1 MALKFFDRTK
11 QDATT
16 SGTGT
21 FTLSA
26 AAATGGFRTF
36 ASVHASG
43 DEVFYCA
50 VDSSSGNF
58 EVGQGTLTSGG
69 NWTLTRD
76 IVKSSTNSN
85 NKVNFAS
92 PPEIFSTYPAENA
105 AFSDTTLSNNV
116 VETDAVFDETLTA
129 NKALSGQFKGT
140 LQFNKAFFTITDYTV
155 ASGQTLTVTDSADL
169 YAVDIAAG
177 TVMDRTAD
185 FTDDVTISS
194 NTMFSPGINAY
205 ATVTIA
211 NGVKATVSPV
221 GTTFVNNGAGISTG
235 GPISWKLPTTD
246 GAANT
251 EIVTDG
257 KGGFGIK
264 GAVSTSAD
272 GTVILNP
279 TTQIHIS
286 TFDYNSYSPAAP
298 IQSLE
303 CIVPTSIAATPDLIE
318 NFTIKF
324 YFLNFGQPD
333 QSNQRQETMTWF
345 IAPLSVA
352 GGDPILNSTSAQ
364 YYGAYRWNYGY
375 NNSWNQS
382 VPLGYSR
389 KDANLTVSNGTY
401 DCNTYGLN
409 IFGYQGN
416 PQLASLGNSSY
427 YGPDIGNNPF
437 SVSSANAQYNRTDLC
452 GEMNLFNRIDSLDT
466 SYDLT
471 WSGYQGNYQ
480 QQPYRTTGYT
490 RPYGNNSNTAY
501 SVTTGH
507 AQGFRL
513 NFLPYD
519 KNYLTGASMFGMIGG
534 RVEVFAQLKQDAAE
548 ITVA

>member
-21 FTLSA
+21 FTLSGT
-26 AAATGGFRTF
+26 AATGGFRTF
-36 ASVHASG
+36 ASVHTSG

-105 AFSDTTLSNNV
+105 AFSDTTLANNV

-140 LQFNKAFFTITDYTV
+140 LQFNKAFFTISDYTV

-221 GTTFVNNGAGISTG
+221 GTTFVNNGAGITTG
-235 GPISWKLPTTD
+235 GPISWRLPITD

-257 KGGFGIK
+257 AGGFAIK
-264 GAVSTSAD
+264 GAVVSDGGVAAPVPSTQ
-272 GTVILNP
+272 V
-279 TTQIHIS
+279 HIT
-286 TFDYNSYSPAAP
+286 TFDYNSYSPLSP

-303 CIVPTSIAATPDLIE
+303 CMVPTSIAATPDLIE

-333 QSNQRQETMTWF
+333 QSSQRQETMTWWV
-345 IAPLSVA
+345 APLSTA
-352 GGDPILNSTSAQ
+352 GGDPILDSTSAE
-364 YYGAYRWNYGY
+364 YYGKFTYNYGY
-375 NNSWNQS
+375 NNSWSQS
-382 VPLGYSR
+382 QPLGYSR
-389 KDANLTVSNGTY
+389 KGSSLTVSNGSY
-401 DCNTYGLN
+401 DCDTYGLN
-409 IFGYQGN
+409 IFGYQGQ
-416 PQLASLGNSSY
+416 PQLASLGNSTY
-427 YGPDIGNNPF
+427 YGPDIANNPF

-452 GEMNLFNRIDSLDT
+452 GEMLLFNRIDSLDT
-466 SYDLT
+466 SFSLK
-471 WSGYQGNYQ
+471 WGGYAGNYAQ
-480 QQPYRTTGYT
+480 SQYWVKGFT
-490 RPYGNNSNTAY
+490 RPNGNSGNNPY

-519 KNYLTGASMFGMIGG
+519 KNYLTGSSKAGMISG
-534 RVEVFAQLKQDAAE
+534 RIEVFAHLKQSAAE

>member
-16 SGTGT
+16 TGTGT
-21 FTLSA
+21 FTLSNTA
-26 AAATGGFRTF
+26 SDGGFRTF

-50 VDSSSGNF
+50 VDSSNSAF

-92 PPEIFSTYPAENA
+92 APEIFSTYPAENA

-140 LQFNKAFFTITDYTV
+140 LQFNKAFFTISNYEV

-169 YAVDIAAG
+169 YAVDIATG

-221 GTTFVNNGAGISTG
+221 GTTFVNNGEGITTG
-235 GPISWKLPTTD
+235 GPTSWKLPPVD
-246 GAANT
+246 GSANSA
-251 EIVTDG
+251 IVTDG
-257 KGGFGIK
+257 KGGFRVA
-264 GAVSTSAD
+264 GAASA
-272 GTVILNP
+272 GASSPIP
-279 TTQIHIS
+279 TTQVHLT
-286 TFDYNSYSPAAP
+286 TFDYNSYSPTEP

-303 CIVPTSIAATPDLIE
+303 CMVPTSVAATPDLIE
-318 NFTIKF
+318 TFTIKF
-324 YFLNFGQPD
+324 YFLNFGQST
-333 QSNQRQETMTWF
+333 QANSSSTQMTWWV
-345 IAPLSVA
+345 APLSVA
-352 GGDPILNSTSAQ
+352 GGNPILSSASAT
-364 YYGAYRWNYGY
+364 YNGSFRWWNGQ
-375 NNSWNQS
+375 NDSWNVRQ
-382 VPLGYSR
+382 PLGNSR
-389 KDANLTVSNGTY
+389 KGASLSVSNGSY
-401 DCNTYGLN
+401 DCDTYGLN
-409 IFGYQGN
+409 IFGYQGQPN
-416 PQLASLGNSSY
+416 LSALGQSTSH
-427 YGPDIGNNPF
+427 GPTVDNNPF
-437 SVSSANAQYNRTDLC
+437 SAGTANSAHHRTDVC
-452 GEMNLFNRIDSLDT
+452 GEMNLFNTINSLDT
-466 SYDLT
+466 SYNLR
-471 WSGYQGNYQ
+471 WSGYQSTYNQ
-480 QQPYRTTGYT
+480 DQ
-490 RPYGNNSNTAY
+490 Y
-501 SVTTGH
+501 SVTGFTRTFGASGNAYYATTTGH

-519 KNYLTGASMFGMIGG
+519 YSKLTGSSKAGMVGG
-534 RVEVFAQLKQDAAE
+534 RVEVFAQLKQSAAE

>member
-21 FTLSA
+21 FTLSGT
-26 AAATGGFRTF
+26 AATGGFRTF
-36 ASVHASG
+36 ASVHTSG

-105 AFSDTTLSNNV
+105 AFSDTTLANNV

-140 LQFNKAFFTITDYTV
+140 LQFNKAFFTISDYTV

-221 GTTFVNNGAGISTG
+221 GTTFVNNGAGITTG
-235 GPISWKLPTTD
+235 GPISWRLPITD

-257 KGGFGIK
+257 AGGFAIK
-264 GAVSTSAD
+264 GAVVSDGGVAAPVPSTQ
-272 GTVILNP
+272 V
-279 TTQIHIS
+279 HIT
-286 TFDYNSYSPAAP
+286 TFDYNSYSPLSP

-303 CIVPTSIAATPDLIE
+303 CMVPTSIAATPDLIE

-333 QSNQRQETMTWF
+333 QSSQRQETMTWWV
-345 IAPLSVA
+345 APLSTA
-352 GGDPILNSTSAQ
+352 GGDPILDSTSAE
-364 YYGAYRWNYGY
+364 YYGKFTYNYGY
-375 NNSWNQS
+375 NNSWSQS
-382 VPLGYSR
+382 QPLGYSR
-389 KDANLTVSNGTY
+389 KG
-401 DCNTYGLN
+401 
-409 IFGYQGN
+409 
-416 PQLASLGNSSY
+416 
-427 YGPDIGNNPF
+427 
-437 SVSSANAQYNRTDLC
+437 
-452 GEMNLFNRIDSLDT
+452 
-466 SYDLT
+466 
-471 WSGYQGNYQ
+471 
-480 QQPYRTTGYT
+480 
-490 RPYGNNSNTAY
+490 
-501 SVTTGH
+501 
-507 AQGFRL
+507 
-513 NFLPYD
+513 
-519 KNYLTGASMFGMIGG
+519 
-534 RVEVFAQLKQDAAE
+534 
-548 ITVA
+548 

>member
-69 NWTLTRD
+69 SWTLTRD

-105 AFSDTTLSNNV
+105 AFSDTTLANNV

-194 NTMFSPGINAY
+194 NTLFSPGINAY
-205 ATVTIA
+205 ATVTIS
-211 NGVKATVSPV
+211 NSVTATVSPV
-221 GTTFVNNGAGISTG
+221 GTTFANGGSGISTG
-235 GPISWKLPTTD
+235 GPIQWKLPTSD

-257 KGGFGIK
+257 RGGLTLK
-264 GAVSTSAD
+264 GAISTGAD
-272 GTVILNP
+272 GTVVLSP
-279 TTQIHIS
+279 TTEVLIS
-286 TFDYNSYSPAAP
+286 TFDYNAYSPSSP
-298 IQSLE
+298 LESLE
-303 CIVPTSIAATPDLIE
+303 VLVPSSVAASADLIE
-318 NFTIKF
+318 SFRIKWVGV
-324 YFLNFGQPD
+324 NFGGAD
-333 QSNQRQETMTWF
+333 NSNNSGQNLIF
-345 IAPLSVA
+345 SLAPITSA
-352 GGDPILNSTSAQ
+352 GGDVIFSSTDAEWQAYGITKNNSTTWSAAN
-364 YYGAYRWNYGY
+364 GWSSG
-375 NNSWNQS
+375 
-382 VPLGYSR
+382 
-389 KDANLTVSNGTY
+389 KDRTWTVSNGTY
-401 DCNTYGLN
+401 ASNTYGYALW
-409 IFGYQGN
+409 GYSN
-416 PQLASLGNSSY
+416 TPSMSSRGGSTY
-427 YGPDIGNNPF
+427 YGPTIANNPF
-437 SVSSANAQYNRTDLC
+437 TTDENTYMRTNVTGEIQVMNYKSSMDTQQTFQWNGYSGSYNFNQYNYMGGGRQ
-452 GEMNLFNRIDSLDT
+452 S
-466 SYDLT
+466 
-471 WSGYQGNYQ
+471 Q
-480 QQPYRTTGYT
+480 
-490 RPYGNNSNTAY
+490 NSN
-501 SVTTGH
+501 STTYALQS
-507 AQGFRL
+507 AQAKGFRMY
-513 NFLPYD
+513 FLPYD
-519 KNYLTGASMFGMIGG
+519 KTYQGSWGLVSG
-534 RVEVFAQLKQDAAE
+534 RIEVFATLKQDAAE

>member
-21 FTLSA
+21 FTLSGT
-26 AAATGGFRTF
+26 AATGGFRTF
-36 ASVHASG
+36 ASVHTSG

-69 NWTLTRD
+69 SWTLTRD

-140 LQFNKAFFTITDYTV
+140 LQFNKAFFTISDYTV

-169 YAVDIAAG
+169 YAVNIAVG

-185 FTDDVTISS
+185 FTDDVTISAD
-194 NTMFSPGINAY
+194 TMFSPGINAY
-205 ATVTIA
+205 ATVTIS
-211 NGVKATVSPV
+211 NSVTATVSPV
-221 GTTFVNNGAGISTG
+221 GTTFANGGSGISTG
-235 GPISWKLPTTD
+235 GPIQWKLPATD

-264 GAVSTSAD
+264 GAAATSAD

-279 TTQIHIS
+279 TTEVLVS
-286 TFDYNSYSPAAP
+286 TFDYNSYTPSAP
-298 IQSLE
+298 IESLE
-303 CIVPTSIAATPDLIE
+303 VLVPNSIAASADLIE
-318 NFTIKF
+318 SFRIKWVGV
-324 YFLNFGQPD
+324 NFGGVANS
-333 QSNQRQETMTWF
+333 SNYSESL
-345 IAPLSVA
+345 IYSLAPITSA
-352 GGDPILNSTSAQ
+352 GGDAILDNTSAEWNS
-364 YYGAYRWNYGY
+364 YG
-375 NNSWNQS
+375 
-382 VPLGYSR
+382 
-389 KDANLTVSNGTY
+389 
-401 DCNTYGLN
+401 
-409 IFGYQGN
+409 
-416 PQLASLGNSSY
+416 
-427 YGPDIGNNPF
+427 
-437 SVSSANAQYNRTDLC
+437 
-452 GEMNLFNRIDSLDT
+452 
-466 SYDLT
+466 
-471 WSGYQGNYQ
+471 
-480 QQPYRTTGYT
+480 
-490 RPYGNNSNTAY
+490 
-501 SVTTGH
+501 
-507 AQGFRL
+507 
-513 NFLPYD
+513 
-519 KNYLTGASMFGMIGG
+519 
-534 RVEVFAQLKQDAAE
+534 
-548 ITVA
+548 

>member
-21 FTLSA
+21 FTLSGTA
-26 AAATGGFRTF
+26 ADGGFRTF

-105 AFSDTTLSNNV
+105 AFSDTTLASNV

-169 YAVDIAAG
+169 YAVDIASG

-194 NTMFSPGINAY
+194 DTMFSPGINAY

-211 NGVKATVSPV
+211 NNVKATVSPV
-221 GTTFVNNGAGISTG
+221 GTTFVNNGAGITTG

-251 EIVTDG
+251 EIVTNG
-257 KGGFGIK
+257 RGGFAIK
-264 GAVSTSAD
+264 GAITSA
-272 GTVILNP
+272 GGVAVASP
-279 TTQIHIS
+279 TTEVHIS
-286 TFDYNSYSPAAP
+286 TFDYNSYSPSSP

-303 CIVPTSIAATPDLIE
+303 CIVPTSVAATPDLIE

-345 IAPLSVA
+345 IAPLSAA
-352 GGDPILNSTSAQ
+352 GGDPILDSTSAQ
-364 YYGAYRWNYGY
+364 YYGAFRWNYGY

-382 VPLGYSR
+382 FPLGYSR
-389 KDANLTVSNGTY
+389 KGASVTVSNGTY
-401 DCNTYGLN
+401 DCDTYGLN

-427 YGPDIGNNPF
+427 YGPDMANNPF

-452 GEMNLFNRIDSLDT
+452 GEMNLFNRIDSLDS
-466 SYDLT
+466 SYDLR
-471 WSGYQGNYQ
+471 WGGYQGNYQ
-480 QQPYRTTGYT
+480 QQPYRITGYT
-490 RPYGNNSNTAY
+490 RPQGNNNNTAY
-501 SVTTGH
+501 NVTTGH
-507 AQGFRL
+507 ARGFRL

-519 KNYLTGASMFGMIGG
+519 KNYLTGSSMFGMIGG
-534 RVEVFAQLKQDAAE
+534 RVEVFAHLKQSAAE

>member
-69 NWTLTRD
+69 SWTLTRD

-105 AFSDTTLSNNV
+105 AFSDTGLASNV
-116 VETDAVFDETLTA
+116 VETDAVFDETLTS

-140 LQFNKAFFTITDYTV
+140 LQFNKAFFTISDYTV

-169 YAVDIAAG
+169 YAVNIAAG

-185 FTDDVTISS
+185 FTDDITISA
-194 NTMFSPGINAY
+194 NTLFSPGINAY
-205 ATVTIA
+205 ATVTIS
-211 NGVKATVSPV
+211 NSVTATVSPV
-221 GTTFVNNGAGISTG
+221 GTTFANGGSGISTG
-235 GPISWKLPTTD
+235 GPIQWKLPTSD

-257 KGGFGIK
+257 RGSLTLK
-264 GAVSTSAD
+264 GATTASAD
-272 GTVILNP
+272 GTVVLTP
-279 TTQIHIS
+279 STEVLIS
-286 TFDYNSYSPAAP
+286 TFDYNAYSPSSP
-298 IQSLE
+298 LESLE
-303 CIVPTSIAATPDLIE
+303 VLVPSSVAATADLIE
-318 NFTIKF
+318 SFRIKWVGV
-324 YFLNFGQPD
+324 NFGGAANS
-333 QSNQRQETMTWF
+333 SNVTEALIF
-345 IAPLSVA
+345 SLAPITSA
-352 GGDPILNSTSAQ
+352 GGDAIFSSTDTYWYS
-364 YYGAYRWNYGY
+364 YGITK
-375 NNSWNQS
+375 NNATTWSTANGWAS
-382 VPLGYSR
+382 G
-389 KDANLTVSNGTY
+389 KDRTWTVSNGTY
-401 DCNTYGLN
+401 DSNTYGYALW
-409 IFGYQGN
+409 GYQNQPGMT
-416 PQLASLGNSSY
+416 SRGSSTY
-427 YGPDIGNNPF
+427 YGPTVENNPF
-437 SVSSANAQYNRTDLC
+437 TSDENTYMRINATGEVQVMNYKSSMDTQQTFQWNGYSGSYGFNQYNYMGGGRQ
-452 GEMNLFNRIDSLDT
+452 E
-466 SYDLT
+466 
-471 WSGYQGNYQ
+471 Q
-480 QQPYRTTGYT
+480 
-490 RPYGNNSNTAY
+490 NSNSTAY
-501 SVTTGH
+501 ALQS
-507 AQGFRL
+507 AQAKGFRMY
-513 NFLPYD
+513 FLPYD
-519 KNYLTGASMFGMIGG
+519 KNKQGTWGLVSG
-534 RVEVFAQLKQDAAE
+534 RIEVFATIKQAAAQ

>member
-69 NWTLTRD
+69 SWTLTRD

-105 AFSDTTLSNNV
+105 AFSDTGLASNV
-116 VETDAVFDETLTA
+116 VETDAIFTQTLTA

-140 LQFNKAFFTITDYTV
+140 LQFNKAFFTSSDYTV

-169 YAVDIAAG
+169 YAVNIAAG

-185 FTDDVTISS
+185 FTDDVTISA
-194 NTMFSPGINAY
+194 NTLFSPGINAY
-205 ATVTIA
+205 ATVTIS
-211 NGVKATVSPV
+211 NSVTATVSPV
-221 GTTFVNNGAGISTG
+221 GTTFANGGSGISTG
-235 GPISWKLPTTD
+235 GPISWKLPTSD

-257 KGGFGIK
+257 QGGLTLK
-264 GAVSTSAD
+264 GASVSS
-272 GTVILNP
+272 GGEVIPVP
-279 TTQIHIS
+279 TTQVHIS
-286 TFDYNSYSPAAP
+286 TFDYNSYSPSSP

-333 QSNQRQETMTWF
+333 QSNQRQENMTWF
-345 IAPLSVA
+345 VAPLSAA
-352 GGDPILNSTSAQ
+352 GGDPILNNTSAQ
-364 YYGAYRWNYGY
+364 YYGAFRWNYGY

-382 VPLGYSR
+382 FPLGYSR
-389 KDANLTVSNGTY
+389 KGASVTVSNGTY
-401 DCNTYGLN
+401 DCDTYGLN

-427 YGPDIGNNPF
+427 YAPDIGNNPF

-452 GEMNLFNRIDSLDT
+452 GEMNLFNRIDSLDS

-471 WSGYQGNYQ
+471 WSGYQSNYQ
-480 QQPYRTTGYT
+480 QQPYRVTGYT
-490 RPYGNNSNTAY
+490 RPQGNNSNTSY
-501 SVTTGH
+501 PVTTGH

-519 KNYLTGASMFGMIGG
+519 KNQLTGAAMFGMI
-534 RVEVFAQLKQDAAE
+534 
-548 ITVA
+548 

>member
-16 SGTGT
+16 TGTGT
-21 FTLSA
+21 FTLSNTA
-26 AAATGGFRTF
+26 SDGGFRTF

-50 VDSSSGNF
+50 VDSSNSAF

-92 PPEIFSTYPAENA
+92 APEIFSTYPAENA

-116 VETDAVFDETLTA
+116 VETDAVFDETLTD

-140 LQFNKAFFTITDYTV
+140 LQFNKAFFTISNYEV

-185 FTDDVTISS
+185 FTDDITISS

-221 GTTFVNNGAGISTG
+221 GTTFVNNGAGITTG
-235 GPISWKLPTTD
+235 GPTSWKLPPAD

-257 KGGFGIK
+257 KGGLIVK
-264 GAVSTSAD
+264 GAGGPGA
-272 GTVILNP
+272 
-279 TTQIHIS
+279 TTPSPATQVHIA
-286 TFDYNSYSPAAP
+286 TFDYNSYSPTEP

-303 CIVPTSIAATPDLIE
+303 CMVPTSIAATPDLIE

-324 YFLNFGQPD
+324 YFLNFGQ
-333 QSNQRQETMTWF
+333 SNQANSSSAQMTWWV
-345 IAPLSVA
+345 APLLVA
-352 GGDPILNSTSAQ
+352 GGNPILSSPSAT
-364 YYGAYRWNYGY
+364 YNGSFRWWNG
-375 NNSWNQS
+375 NNDSWNVRQ
-382 VPLGYSR
+382 PLGNSAKGASLSVYQGS
-389 KDANLTVSNGTY
+389 Y
-401 DCNTYGLN
+401 DCDTYGLN
-409 IFGYQGN
+409 IFGYQGQ
-416 PQLASLGNSSY
+416 PQLSSLGQSTSH
-427 YGPDIGNNPF
+427 GPTVDNNPF
-437 SVSSANAQYNRTDLC
+437 SAGTANSTHHRTDVC
-452 GEMNLFNRIDSLDT
+452 GEMNLFNTINSLDT
-466 SYDLT
+466 SYNLR
-471 WSGYQGNYQ
+471 WSGYASTYTQDQYTVTGFTRTFGASGNALNA
-480 QQPYRTTGYT
+480 T
-490 RPYGNNSNTAY
+490 
-501 SVTTGH
+501 TTGH

-519 KNYLTGASMFGMIGG
+519 YSKFTGSGKTGMVGG
-534 RVEVFAQLKQDAAE
+534 RVEVFAQLKQSAAE

>member
-16 SGTGT
+16 TGTGT
-21 FTLSA
+21 FTLSNTA
-26 AAATGGFRTF
+26 SDGGFRTF

-50 VDSSSGNF
+50 VDSSNSAF

-92 PPEIFSTYPAENA
+92 APEIFSTYPAENA

-116 VETDAVFDETLTA
+116 VETDAVFDETLTS

-140 LQFNKAFFTITDYTV
+140 LQFNKAFFTISNYEV

-185 FTDDVTISS
+185 FTDDITISS

-221 GTTFVNNGAGISTG
+221 GTTFVNNGAGITTG
-235 GPISWKLPTTD
+235 GPTSWKLPPAD

-257 KGGFGIK
+257 KGGLIVK
-264 GAVSTSAD
+264 GAGGPGA
-272 GTVILNP
+272 
-279 TTQIHIS
+279 TTPSPATQVHIA
-286 TFDYNSYSPAAP
+286 TFDYNSYSPTEP

-303 CIVPTSIAATPDLIE
+303 CMVPTSIAATPDLIE

-324 YFLNFGQPD
+324 YFLNFGQ
-333 QSNQRQETMTWF
+333 SNQANSSSAQMTWWV
-345 IAPLSVA
+345 APLLVA
-352 GGDPILNSTSAQ
+352 GGNPILSSPSAT
-364 YYGAYRWNYGY
+364 YNGSFRWWNG
-375 NNSWNQS
+375 NNDSWNVRQ
-382 VPLGYSR
+382 PLGNSAKGASLSVYQGS
-389 KDANLTVSNGTY
+389 Y
-401 DCNTYGLN
+401 DCDTYGLN
-409 IFGYQGN
+409 IFGYQGQ
-416 PQLASLGNSSY
+416 PQLSSLGQSTSH
-427 YGPDIGNNPF
+427 GPTVDNNPF
-437 SVSSANAQYNRTDLC
+437 SAGTANSTHHRTDVC
-452 GEMNLFNRIDSLDT
+452 GEMNLFNTINSLDT
-466 SYDLT
+466 SYNLR
-471 WSGYQGNYQ
+471 WSGYASTYTQDQYTVTGFTRTFGASGNALNA
-480 QQPYRTTGYT
+480 T
-490 RPYGNNSNTAY
+490 
-501 SVTTGH
+501 TTGH

-519 KNYLTGASMFGMIGG
+519 YSKFTGSGKTGMVGG
-534 RVEVFAQLKQDAAE
+534 RVEVFAQLKQSAAE

>member
-69 NWTLTRD
+69 SWTLTRD

-116 VETDAVFDETLTA
+116 VETDAVFDETLTS

-140 LQFNKAFFTITDYTV
+140 LQFNKAFFTISDYTV

-169 YAVDIAAG
+169 YAVNIATG

-185 FTDDVTISS
+185 FTDDVTISA
-194 NTMFSPGINAY
+194 NTLFSPGINAY
-205 ATVTIA
+205 ATVTIS
-211 NGVKATVSPV
+211 NSVTATVSPV
-221 GTTFVNNGAGISTG
+221 GTTFANGGSGISTG
-235 GPISWKLPTTD
+235 GPIQWKLPTSD

-257 KGGFGIK
+257 RGGLTLK
-264 GAVSTSAD
+264 GAITAGAD
-272 GTVILNP
+272 GTVVLSP
-279 TTQIHIS
+279 STEVLIS
-286 TFDYNSYSPAAP
+286 TFDYNAYSPSSP
-298 IQSLE
+298 LESLE
-303 CIVPTSIAATPDLIE
+303 VLVPSSVAATADLIE
-318 NFTIKF
+318 SFRIKWVGV
-324 YFLNFGQPD
+324 NFGGTD
-333 QSNQRQETMTWF
+333 NSSNSAENSIF
-345 IAPLSVA
+345 SLAPITSA
-352 GGDPILNSTSAQ
+352 GGDVIFSSSDAQWQAYGITKNNSTTWSNAQ
-364 YYGAYRWNYGY
+364 AWTSGKDRTW
-375 NNSWNQS
+375 S
-382 VPLGYSR
+382 VSSG
-389 KDANLTVSNGTY
+389 NTY
-401 DCNTYGLN
+401 ESNTYGYALW
-409 IFGYQGN
+409 GYSN
-416 PQLASLGNSSY
+416 TPSMSSRGGSTY
-427 YGPDIGNNPF
+427 YGPTIANNPF
-437 SVSSANAQYNRTDLC
+437 TTDENTYMRTNVTGEIQVMNYKSSMDTQQTFQWNGYSGSYNFNQYNYMGGGR
-452 GEMNLFNRIDSLDT
+452 
-466 SYDLT
+466 
-471 WSGYQGNYQ
+471 QAQ
-480 QQPYRTTGYT
+480 
-490 RPYGNNSNTAY
+490 NSN
-501 SVTTGH
+501 STTYALQS
-507 AQGFRL
+507 AQAKGFRMY
-513 NFLPYD
+513 FLPYD
-519 KNYLTGASMFGMIGG
+519 KTEQGNWGLVSG
-534 RVEVFAQLKQDAAE
+534 RIEVFATIKQAAAQ

>member
-21 FTLSA
+21 FTLSGT
-26 AAATGGFRTF
+26 AATGGFRTF
-36 ASVHASG
+36 ASVHTSG

-105 AFSDTTLSNNV
+105 AFSDTTLANNV

-169 YAVDIAAG
+169 YAVDIVAG

-194 NTMFSPGINAY
+194 DTMFSPGINAY

-221 GTTFVNNGAGISTG
+221 GTTFVNNGTGISTG

-257 KGGFGIK
+257 KGGLAIK
-264 GAVSTSAD
+264 GATATSAD

-279 TTQIHIS
+279 TTEVLVS
-286 TFDYNSYSPAAP
+286 TFDYNSYTPSNP
-298 IQSLE
+298 IESLE
-303 CIVPTSIAATPDLIE
+303 VLVPTSIAASADLIE
-318 NFTIKF
+318 SFRIKWVGV
-324 YFLNFGQPD
+324 NFGGL
-333 QSNQRQETMTWF
+333 SNSTNNAQNV
-345 IAPLSVA
+345 IYSLAPITSA
-352 GGDPILNSTSAQ
+352 GGEAIFDSTSAQ
-364 YYGAYRWNYGY
+364 WQSYGITK
-375 NNSWNQS
+375 NNVTTWSSAQGFTSGRDRTW
-382 VPLGYSR
+382 
-389 KDANLTVSNGTY
+389 TVSNGSY
-401 DCNTYGLN
+401 DSNTYGYALW
-409 IFGYQGN
+409 GYQGQ
-416 PQLASLGNSSY
+416 PSMSSRGSSSY
-427 YGPDIGNNPF
+427 YGPTIDSNPF
-437 SVSSANAQYNRTDLC
+437 
-452 GEMNLFNRIDSLDT
+452 T
-466 SYDLT
+466 SDE
-471 WSGYQGNYQ
+471 
-480 QQPYRTTGYT
+480 
-490 RPYGNNSNTAY
+490 NNSHEN
-501 SVTTGH
+501 
-507 AQGFRL
+507 
-513 NFLPYD
+513 
-519 KNYLTGASMFGMIGG
+519 
-534 RVEVFAQLKQDAAE
+534 
-548 ITVA
+548 

>member
-21 FTLSA
+21 FTLSGT
-26 AAATGGFRTF
+26 AATGGFRTF
-36 ASVHASG
+36 ASVHTSG

-69 NWTLTRD
+69 SWTLTRD

-169 YAVDIAAG
+169 YAVDIATG

-194 NTMFSPGINAY
+194 DTMFSPGINAY

-211 NGVKATVSPV
+211 NGVKATMSPV
-221 GTTFVNNGAGISTG
+221 GTTFANNGAGITTG
-235 GPISWKLPTTD
+235 GPISWKLPTSD

-257 KGGFGIK
+257 KGSFTLK
-264 GAVSTSAD
+264 GASATNAD

-279 TTQIHIS
+279 TTEILIS
-286 TFDYNSYSPAAP
+286 TFDYNSYTPSAP
-298 IQSLE
+298 IESLE
-303 CIVPTSIAATPDLIE
+303 VLVPNTVAASADLIE
-318 NFTIKF
+318 SFRIKWVGVN
-324 YFLNFGQPD
+324 LGGQAN
-333 QSNQRQETMTWF
+333 STNNQESL
-345 IAPLSVA
+345 IYSLAPITSA
-352 GGDPILNSTSAQ
+352 GGDVIFDNTSAQ
-364 YYGAYRWNYGY
+364 WQSYGITK
-375 NNSWNQS
+375 NNVTTWSSAQGFTS
-382 VPLGYSR
+382 G
-389 KDANLTVSNGTY
+389 KDRTWTVSNGSY
-401 DCNTYGLN
+401 DSNTYGYALW
-409 IFGYQGN
+409 GYQGQ
-416 PQLASLGNSSY
+416 PQMTSRGSSSY
-427 YGPDIGNNPF
+427 YGPTIDSNPF
-437 SVSSANAQYNRTDLC
+437 TSDENNYMRTNIT
-452 GEMNLFNRIDSLDT
+452 GEVYVMNNKYSLDT
-466 SYDLT
+466 QQTFQWNGY
-471 WSGYQGNYQ
+471 SGTYGFNQYNYMGGGRPQ
-480 QQPYRTTGYT
+480 QNATNTVYNSQTG
-490 RPYGNNSNTAY
+490 RAK
-501 SVTTGH
+501 
-507 AQGFRL
+507 GFRMY
-513 NFLPYD
+513 FLPYD
-519 KNYLTGASMFGMIGG
+519 KNRQGSWGLVSG
-534 RVEVFAQLKQDAAE
+534 RIEVFATLKQDAAQ

>member
-21 FTLSA
+21 FTLSGTA
-26 AAATGGFRTF
+26 ADGGFRTF
-36 ASVHASG
+36 ASVHTSG

-69 NWTLTRD
+69 SWTLTRD

-105 AFSDTTLSNNV
+105 AFSDTSLASNV

-221 GTTFVNNGAGISTG
+221 GTTFVNSGSGISTG
-235 GPISWKLPTTD
+235 GAIQWKLPPAD

-257 KGGFGIK
+257 RGGLTVK
-264 GAVSTSAD
+264 GAGGPGA
-272 GTVILNP
+272 VIPTP
-279 TTQIHIS
+279 TTQVHLA
-286 TFDYNSYSPAAP
+286 TFDYNSYSPTEP

-303 CIVPTSIAATPDLIE
+303 CMVPTSIAATSDLIE
-318 NFTIKF
+318 TFTVKF
-324 YFLNFGQPD
+324 YFLNFGQSTQANSSP
-333 QSNQRQETMTWF
+333 ETMTWWV
-345 IAPLSVA
+345 APLSTA
-352 GGDPILNSTSAQ
+352 GGNPILDSTSAT
-364 YYGAYRWNYGY
+364 YNGSFRWWNGQ
-375 NNSWNQS
+375 NDSWN
-382 VPLGYSR
+382 VKFPLGNSR
-389 KDANLTVSNGTY
+389 KGGSLSVSNGSY
-401 DCNTYGLN
+401 DCDTYGLN
-409 IFGYQGN
+409 IFGYQGQPN
-416 PQLASLGNSSY
+416 LSSLGASTSH
-427 YGPDIGNNPF
+427 GPTVDNNPF
-437 SVSSANAQYNRTDLC
+437 SAGTANSTHHRTDLC
-452 GEMNLFNRIDSLDT
+452 GELNLFNTINSLDS
-466 SYDLT
+466 SYNLR
-471 WSGYQGNYQ
+471 WSGYASTYSQDQ
-480 QQPYRTTGYT
+480 
-490 RPYGNNSNTAY
+490 Y
-501 SVTTGH
+501 SVTGFTRSFGASGNALNPTTTGH

-519 KNYLTGASMFGMIGG
+519 YNNLTGSGKTGMVGG
-534 RVEVFAQLKQDAAE
+534 RVEVFAQLKQSAAE
-548 ITVA
+548 IVVA

>member
-21 FTLSA
+21 FTLSGT
-26 AAATGGFRTF
+26 AATGGFRTF
-36 ASVHASG
+36 ASVHTSG

-105 AFSDTTLSNNV
+105 AFSDTSLPSNV

-185 FTDDVTISS
+185 FTADVTISS

-221 GTTFVNNGAGISTG
+221 GTTFVNSGAGISTG

-257 KGGFGIK
+257 RGGFAIK
-264 GAVSTSAD
+264 GSITTGD
-272 GTVILNP
+272 GTVILTP
-279 TTQIHIS
+279 STEILVS
-286 TFDYNSYSPAAP
+286 TFDYNSYTPSAP
-298 IQSLE
+298 IESLE
-303 CIVPTSIAATPDLIE
+303 VLVPNSIAASADLIE
-318 NFTIKF
+318 SFRIKWVGV
-324 YFLNFGQPD
+324 NFGGVSNSTNNS
-333 QSNQRQETMTWF
+333 QSL
-345 IAPLSVA
+345 IYSLAPITSA
-352 GGDPILNSTSAQ
+352 GGDAIFDNSSAQWQSYGITKNNSTTWSSAQ
-364 YYGAYRWNYGY
+364 GY
-375 NNSWNQS
+375 TS
-382 VPLGYSR
+382 G
-389 KDANLTVSNGTY
+389 KDRTWTVSNGSY
-401 DCNTYGLN
+401 DSNTYGYALW
-409 IFGYQGN
+409 GYQGQ
-416 PQLASLGNSSY
+416 PSMSSRGSSNY
-427 YGPDIGNNPF
+427 YGPTIDSNPF
-437 SVSSANAQYNRTDLC
+437 TSDENNYMRTNIT
-452 GEMNLFNRIDSLDT
+452 GEVYVMNNKYSLDT
-466 SYDLT
+466 QQTFQWNGYSGSY
-471 WSGYQGNYQ
+471 SFNQYNYMGGGRPQ
-480 QQPYRTTGYT
+480 Q
-490 RPYGNNSNTAY
+490 NSNNTVY
-501 SVTTGH
+501 NSQTGR
-507 AQGFRL
+507 AKGMRMY
-513 NFLPYD
+513 FLPYD
-519 KNYLTGASMFGMIGG
+519 KNQQGSWGLVSG
-534 RVEVFAQLKQDAAE
+534 RIEVFATLKQDAAQ

>member
-21 FTLSA
+21 FTLSGT
-26 AAATGGFRTF
+26 AATGGFRTF
-36 ASVHASG
+36 ASVHTSG

-105 AFSDTTLSNNV
+105 AFSDTSLPNNV

-140 LQFNKAFFTITDYTV
+140 LQFNKAFFTISDYTV

-185 FTDDVTISS
+185 FTADVTISS

-221 GTTFVNNGAGISTG
+221 GTTFVNSGTGISTG
-235 GPISWKLPTTD
+235 GAVQWKLPPSD

-257 KGGFGIK
+257 KGGLTVK
-264 GAVSTSAD
+264 GAGGPGAT
-272 GTVILNP
+272 TPTP
-279 TTQIHIS
+279 TTQVHLA
-286 TFDYNSYSPAAP
+286 TFDYNSYSPTEP

-303 CIVPTSIAATPDLIE
+303 CMVPTSVAATPDLIE
-318 NFTIKF
+318 TFTIKF
-324 YFLNFGQPD
+324 YFLNFGQSD
-333 QSNQRQETMTWF
+333 QANSSSQQMTWWV
-345 IAPLSVA
+345 APLSVA
-352 GGDPILNSTSAQ
+352 GGNPILNSTSAT
-364 YYGAYRWNYGY
+364 YNGSFRWWNGQ
-375 NNSWNQS
+375 NDSWNVRQ
-382 VPLGYSR
+382 PLGNSA
-389 KDANLTVSNGTY
+389 KGASLTVSNGSY
-401 DCNTYGLN
+401 DCDTYGLN
-409 IFGYQGN
+409 IFGYQGQPN
-416 PQLASLGNSSY
+416 LQSLGQSTSH
-427 YGPDIGNNPF
+427 GPTVDNNPF
-437 SVSSANAQYNRTDLC
+437 SAGTANSTHHRTDLC
-452 GEMNLFNRIDSLDT
+452 GEMNLFNTINSLDS
-466 SYDLT
+466 SYNLR
-471 WSGYQGNYQ
+471 WSGYASTYNQDQ
-480 QQPYRTTGYT
+480 
-490 RPYGNNSNTAY
+490 Y
-501 SVTTGH
+501 SVTGFTRSFGASGNALNATTTGH

-519 KNYLTGASMFGMIGG
+519 YNKLTGSAKTGMVGG
-534 RVEVFAQLKQDAAE
+534 RVEVFAQLKQSAAE
-548 ITVA
+548 ISVA